1 MKNNDDIVDTIY
13 ACYEGFDSK
22 NVVKVGKHKYI
33 KLKLAVQAADEI
45 VRLRDSVRGVST
57 DLDFLMTDLKIILGS
72 LDNEDADAASEVSPF
87 G

>member
-13 ACYEGFDSK
+13 ACHEGFEPK

-33 KLKLAVQAADEI
+33 KIKFAVQAADEI

-72 LDNEDADAASEVSPF
+72 LSNKEADETFEVPPF